1 MKKILTLVLL
11 SCLLLANKPADDF
24 ISVLKQ
30 KLEEYAKNNPSDQ
43 AILVFNQEKYAA
55 SDTVFFQTYLVN
67 EDMQAVKGKKI
78 LALNIFDKEGKS
90 IQKINFSVMNG
101 RANNQLAISPQT
113 PSGVYL
119 LAVTYAQNLTDE
131 SAILFTREIV
141 IVEKRQLSIT
151 KNKALHLSVSYE
163 GGLVAD
169 IENTII
175 LQSNAS
181 GTGKI
186 TNSKNEEVVQFSL
199 TKNKIAAITFT
210 PSKGQTYTAELEG
223 GIKTPLITVKNDG
236 SIIKIAPISNTPT
249 RKITVLTSPNESQK
263 KQHLVITNR
272 RKVVFSALTLFDG
285 SGKFEVNLPKEV
297 IKNGISYATLFD
309 DKGNVLSERAFF
321 KYESAVTAL
330 LTTTTSDVTPRK
342 KISLDLSVKDQFG
355 NPVQGEFSVS
365 VYQSD
370 LFADAHAS
378 SFIQEVLLRYPTN
391 LAVENNFINGALTE
405 DAINQIDY
413 SLAGKSFNSSFWPA
427 VLNYTSKANVAVSS
441 SLKLKGKVIYTTSG
455 KAVPDSTLIM
465 GYLQNNM
472 IGYVGYTSKEGR
484 FDLPFLYDFFGDDE
498 LFYLL
503 EQNGKEITEPFTIIP
518 DETKLSLKPFSNF
531 TLKDS
536 LDGYGDYVQKKRIVD
551 NSFNFYNS
559 KSNKG
564 TEGED
569 LNTRFEEEAMGVD
582 MNVNVQEYIS
592 FPTMEDLVRE
602 VIPFLQ
608 NKKKGNT
615 ATVRLL
621 INQNTKNTNYT
632 FAKGEPLFIIDGVL
646 TKNINSF
653 LGMKPVDILTI
664 KIINDNNKL
673 NRLGPLG
680 KNGVVL
686 VKTKKPSK
694 ASVAAGS
701 HLLNIQGLTKPKS
714 YYNPNYAS
722 SNNSSN
728 PDIRSVLYWT
738 PLQTYN
744 QSGKSNLEFFAS
756 DKVGTYTV
764 HVKGLSAQGEPFEA
778 TTKINVN
785 FN

>member
-151 KNKALHLSVSYE
+151 KDNSPRLSVSYE
-163 GGLVAD
+163 GGFVAD

-175 LQSNAS
+175 LQSNTS
-181 GTGKI
+181 GAGKI

-199 TKNKIAAITFT
+199 TNNKIATITFT
-210 PSKGQTYTAELEG
+210 PSKGETYTAELEG

-236 SIIKIAPISNTPT
+236 SIIKMATISNAAT
-249 RKITVLTSPNESQK
+249 RKIIVLTSPTETQK

-272 RKVVFSALTLFDG
+272 RKVVFSATALFDG
-285 SGKFEVNLPKEV
+285 SGKFEVNLPKEAV
-297 IKNGISYATLFD
+297 KNGISYATLFD

-370 LFADAHAS
+370 LFADTHAS

-391 LAVENNFINGALTE
+391 LSIANNPKGALTE
-405 DAINQIDY
+405 EAINQIDY
-413 SLAGKSFNSSFWPA
+413 SLAGTNFNSNFWPA
-427 VLNYTSKANVAVSS
+427 VLNYTSKANIAASS
-441 SLKLKGKVIYTTSG
+441 SLKLKGKVMYTTSG

-632 FAKGEPLFIIDGVL
+632 YAKGEPLFIIDGVL
-646 TKNINSF
+646 TKNISSF

-694 ASVAAGS
+694 ATVAAGS

-714 YYNPNYAS
+714 YYNPNYATS
-722 SNNSSN
+722 INSSN

-744 QSGKSNLEFFAS
+744 QSGKSYLEFFAS